1 MSRTHGEVKMR
12 RHLLSAGVLTLWTLS
27 WFAAVPRAQQAQAP
41 PSVSARTWLG
51 HEPAIEAHLKQASV
65 TTIEDIGTG
74 VTRPRRAHLTPSVP
88 VESVAWKVL
97 PPGKRGGYWE
107 SYRSEIAAYELDKLL
122 DMRMV
127 PPAVER
133 NIQGEVGAAIMWL
146 DGTRSVKQTG
156 GKVPTG
162 VIWGKALRR
171 MLLFDNLIGN
181 ADRNAGNILLGPP
194 GEVILID
201 HSRAFVADRRLPNK
215 VERVDAE
222 LWARMKTLTAE
233 ELTHALRPWLDDEAI
248 GAMVQRRNQIAADV
262 DRLVA
267 KKGLAAVIIP

>member
-1 MSRTHGEVKMR
+1 MR

-27 WFAAVPRAQQAQAP
+27 WFATVPLAQPAQAP
-41 PSVSARTWLG
+41 PTSARAWLG
-51 HEPAIEAHLKQASV
+51 HEPAIEAHLKQAGV

-74 VTRPRRAHLTPSVP
+74 VTRPRRAHPTPSVP
-88 VESVAWKVL
+88 VESLVWKVL
-97 PPGKRGGYWE
+97 PPGKRSGFWE

-133 NIQGEVGAAIMWL
+133 SVQGEVGAAIMWL
-146 DGTRSVKQTG
+146 EGIRSVKQTG

-181 ADRNAGNILLGPP
+181 ADRNAGNILIGSP
-194 GEVILID
+194 GELILID

-222 LWARMKTLTAE
+222 LWERMKTLTAE
-233 ELTHALRPWLDDEAI
+233 ELTRALRPWLDDEAI
-248 GAMVQRRNQIAADV
+248 GAMIQRRNQIASAV
-262 DRLVA
+262 DKLVA
-267 KKGLAAVIIP
+267 KKGQALVIIQ